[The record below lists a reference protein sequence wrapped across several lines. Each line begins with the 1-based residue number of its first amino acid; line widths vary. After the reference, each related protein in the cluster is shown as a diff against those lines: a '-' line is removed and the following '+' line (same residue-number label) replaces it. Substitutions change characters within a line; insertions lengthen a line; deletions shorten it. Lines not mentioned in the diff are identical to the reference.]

1 MLFVCFVLFA
11 TIGGLEYICA
21 SLLIEEIADAWLSH
35 LCEHGGDV
43 IAVDGHKVLIR
54 AVFNQ
59 NQLCSKRCSRI
70 ICLTY
75 KIFTLPVCVIDDKPE
90 VSVVV
95 DNQLVIIPPS

>member
-54 AVFNQ
+54 AVLIRTSYALNVARV
-59 NQLCSKRCSRI
+59 LSA
-70 ICLTY
+70 
-75 KIFTLPVCVIDDKPE
+75 LPTKFLRYLFVLSMISLKY
-90 VSVVV
+90 
-95 DNQLVIIPPS
+95 LL